1 MAVWRDLDELKLWE
15 RNYNRGDVQQ
25 IKKSILR
32 FGFNNALRVW
42 RDSIIM
48 AGNHSTIAL
57 RECLAD
63 GWTETADGIKLANG
77 KLLRGG
83 AVRVVDGR
91 AQVDTVDLSHLP
103 KSEAEAFAIADNHIA
118 SKAEPDNTLLGE
130 LLLEI
135 QEYDLELIDDI
146 GYLNFEVDLGIT
158 PPNFESVGID
168 QQPRLDKKTPITCPH
183 CGIES
188 TPP

>member
-83 AVRVVDGR
+83 AVRVV
-91 AQVDTVDLSHLP
+91 
-103 KSEAEAFAIADNHIA
+103 E
-118 SKAEPDNTLLGE
+118 LLVVEEVVVVE
-130 LLLEI
+130 LLLE
-135 QEYDLELIDDI
+135 
-146 GYLNFEVDLGIT
+146 
-158 PPNFESVGID
+158 S
-168 QQPRLDKKTPITCPH
+168 LDAFK
-183 CGIES
+183 
-188 TPP
+188 

>member
-83 AVRVVDGR
+83 AVVGVGHHRPNSTICCNMAKV
-91 AQVDTVDLSHLP
+91 P
-103 KSEAEAFAIADNHIA
+103 
-118 SKAEPDNTLLGE
+118 E
-130 LLLEI
+130 L
-135 QEYDLELIDDI
+135 
-146 GYLNFEVDLGIT
+146 T
-158 PPNFESVGID
+158 
-168 QQPRLDKKTPITCPH
+168 
-183 CGIES
+183 
-188 TPP
+188 